1 MSPVTPPPLNPLP
14 DALNFP
20 KIADE
25 AIARWKAAGMKV
37 VKTSDAVTL

>member
-20 KIADE
+20 VIANKAVE
-25 AIARWKAAGMKV
+25 QWRAAGMRV
-37 VKTSDAVTL
+37 VKTSDEVTL